1 MKFMCSKKNLETG
14 VITASKAISP
24 RSPLPILGH
33 VLITTEKDGNIKFTG
48 TDLELWIESTV
59 EGEVF
64 KEGSITAPA
73 KVMSE
78 IVTQLAEQD
87 TVVELIEEGQ
97 ILEIR
102 NPSSKYSLHTFPYE
116 DFPLL
121 PQMDDKNCVELPQK
135 VLKNMIKNVTFAAAT
150 AEETRPVLR
159 GVLFIVKDDTLIM
172 VSTDGRRLAKI
183 ERKIEE
189 NLELEEKVIISSRTL
204 DEVERLLKD
213 TDDKVKI
220 GFSEGQVFFIVDN
233 ILIIS
238 RLIEGQ
244 FPNYE
249 QVIPKAFQI
258 KFKADKE
265 QLTRSLR
272 RALIMAQEK
281 DSPKL
286 VKVSVVKDKMI
297 ITSNTQDLGRAYEE
311 VDGVVD
317 GEHLTIAFNGK
328 YVMDALSVL
337 TSKEVV
343 MEFIHPTSP
352 ALIRGIEE
360 NDYLYVI
367 MPVKIRDES
376 PVGVEA

>member
-1 MKFMCSKKNLETG
+1 MKFMCSKKSLETG
-14 VITASKAISP
+14 VMTASKAISP

-33 VLITTEKDGNIKFTG
+33 VLITSDKEGNIKFTG

-59 EGEVF
+59 SGEVLR
-64 KEGSITAPA
+64 EGSITAPA

-87 TVVELIEEGQ
+87 TVVEFKEEGQ
-97 ILEIR
+97 IIEIR

-121 PQMDDKNCVELPQK
+121 PQMDEKNCVELPQK

-159 GVLFIVKDDTLIM
+159 GVLFIVKNDTLIM

-183 ERKIEE
+183 ERKLEE
-189 NLELEEKVIISSRTL
+189 NLEIEEKVIISSRTF
-204 DEVERLLKD
+204 DEVERLLKE

-220 GFSEGQVFFIVDN
+220 GFSEGQVFFIVDKT
-233 ILIIS
+233 LIIS

-258 KFKADKE
+258 NFKTDKE

-286 VKVSVVKDKMI
+286 VKVTVGKDKMI
-297 ITSNTQDLGRAYEE
+297 ITSNTQDLGKAYEE
-311 VDGVVD
+311 VDGVVE
-317 GEHLTIAFNGK
+317 GEPLTIAFNGK
-328 YVMDALSVL
+328 YVMDVLSVL
-337 TSKEVV
+337 SSKEVIV
-343 MEFIHPTSP
+343 EFIHPTSP
-352 ALIRGIEE
+352 ALIRGSEE
-360 NDYLYVI
+360 SNYIYVI
-367 MPVKIRDES
+367 MPVKIREES